1 MWRGLVI
8 SDIVAGVKRVLVQV
22 DEVTHGEWKR
32 LASDKGMSMSEV
44 ARRLLEAYL
53 AKKGRNV

>member
-1 MWRGLVI
+1 MK
-8 SDIVAGVKRVLVQV
+8 KRVLVQV
-22 DEVTHGEWKR
+22 SDITHAEWKR

-53 AKKGRNV
+53 AKEGRNV

>member
-1 MWRGLVI
+1 MI
-8 SDIVAGVKRVLVQV
+8 SDIVACVKRVLVQV

-32 LASDKGMSMSEV
+32 VASGKGMSMSEV

-53 AKKGRNV
+53 AKEGRSV